1 MIRRRANRTQH
12 DTLAMQ
18 RLAAPEDQH
27 WEWRPDDLVMTSD
40 GFLGTV
46 TAVSNGV
53 VPGLEEYQVKLHG
66 DFGGGPYRA
75 SQLSQPSAAMLAAVA
90 GTAAQ
95 DYPELAQ
102 VLLDKPDPA
111 LDRRT
116 ASGKPWEKDD
126 EDGSDN
132 DGDDRDEDE
141 DEDSNNDDKDEDK
154 DGKGGKGDSKDGDDK
169 KGDNPFDKF
178 SSLMVKA
185 AVDTD
190 FRFHVCAAWRDVV
203 AKAKRIR
210 SEGGVRVTMA
220 SDGLVVGEVKG
231 DHHVYETGLQRLPG
245 RTAAQGWSCGC
256 VWGAYHWGADD
267 DLSRF
272 SGRMCSHALALQ
284 YEAQSRGM
292 FGRNIEADSEKPAW
306 VPRKVVIKYD
316 IDERRHD
323 LARSSSLQA
332 TPPTGAALR
341 TVASAVIHAGGDLE
355 EVVLALSTIG
365 VTASVNAPFGE
376 PGGDVIPK
384 QPRTPGST
392 QVRLPDE
399 NPVSAGPLSTPDPQG
414 WGHPMPGTLDDRLG
428 ARTAFFE
435 PGTEATL
442 HDSPQPALPA
452 TDGADAAIP
461 HDDEAL
467 SPNTAVRKQ
476 ALKDFTP
483 SERRALIDEGQDGTR
498 ARNLDNLQIEG
509 THYAALEAE
518 LAADESSPL
527 FY

>member
-18 RLAAPEDQH
+18 RLAAPQDQH
-27 WEWRPDDLVMTSD
+27 WQWHPDDVVMTSD

-46 TAVSNGV
+46 TAVDNGM
-53 VPGLEEYQVKLHG
+53 VPGLEEYRVKLHG
-66 DFGGGPYRA
+66 DVGGGSYRA
-75 SQLSQPSAAMLAAVA
+75 SQLSQPSAAVLAAAA

-102 VLLDKPDPA
+102 ILVDKPDPA

-116 ASGKPWEKDD
+116 AGGKPWETDDD
-126 EDGSDN
+126 EDDDSDDDKAKDDSSNSDN
-132 DGDDRDEDE
+132 EDD
-141 DEDSNNDDKDEDK
+141 DEDSSDD
-154 DGKGGKGDSKDGDDK
+154 DGDGDK
-169 KGDNPFDKF
+169 KKDDNPFAKF
-178 SSLMVKA
+178 TSLLIQA
-185 AVDTD
+185 ATDTD
-190 FRFHVCAAWRDVV
+190 FRFHVSAAWRDVV

-210 SEGGVRVTMA
+210 AEGGVRVTMA

-231 DHHVYETGLQRLPG
+231 DTNVYETGLQRLPG

-292 FGRNIEADSEKPAW
+292 FGRDIDTDTTKPAW

-316 IDERRHD
+316 IDERRND
-323 LARSSSLQA
+323 LARSSALHPHA
-332 TPPTGAALR
+332 PDTAPLR
-341 TVASAVIHAGGDLE
+341 TVASAVVHAGGSLE
-355 EVVLALSTIG
+355 EVVFALSTIG
-365 VTASVNAPFGE
+365 ITASVNAPFGE
-376 PGGDVIPK
+376 PGGDVIPQ
-384 QPRTPGST
+384 QPRTPGAT
-392 QVRLPDE
+392 QPRRPDE

-428 ARTAFFE
+428 ALTAEAALFE
-435 PGTEATL
+435 PGAEATL

-452 TDGADAAIP
+452 TDGADMAIP
-461 HDDEAL
+461 QDDEAL
-467 SPNTAVRKQ
+467 TPNTAMRKR

-483 SERRALIDEGQDGTR
+483 AERQALINEGQDGTR
-498 ARNLDNLQIEG
+498 ARNLDGLQIEG

-518 LAADESSPL
+518 LAADDGSPL